1 MIDDKSSSSL
11 IFDKLI
17 DISLPMDELEELV
30 HHDILANG
38 SENHSSLNE
47 SYATNASLNRAVY
60 WINKTDCAN
69 ITAWRSGNKRAINDA
84 NNRILQETLRAM
96 GYGVIKLQGFYAE
109 VGQDVSKENSFLVF
123 DQNDDPNF
131 YENLYKLSEKFEQD
145 CFLFKAVDEEVAY
158 LIGTNDDFIRDNGE
172 RKEAGRLRIG
182 NLDAK
187 IYSEIGSGRIS
198 FE

>member
-1 MIDDKSSSSL
+1 METNQSFL
-11 IFDKLI
+11 FEKLI
-17 DISLPMDELEELV
+17 DIQIPESEIEEL
-30 HHDILANG
+30 
-38 SENHSSLNE
+38 LNE
-47 SYATNASLNRAVY
+47 KVITKEDVGEVTGRSVTNASLNRAVY

-109 VGQDVSKENSFLVF
+109 IGHDVSKENSFLVF
-123 DQNDDPNF
+123 DQNDDPDF
-131 YENLYKLSEKFEQD
+131 YNNLRMLSEKFDQD
-145 CFLFKAVDEEVAY
+145 CFLFKAADEDIAY

-182 NLDAK
+182 NLSATT
-187 IYSEIGSGRIS
+187 YSEIGSGRIS

>member
-1 MIDDKSSSSL
+1 METNNSFQFESL
-11 IFDKLI
+11 IEI
-17 DISLPMDELEELV
+17 QIPESEIEEL
-30 HHDILANG
+30 
-38 SENHSSLNE
+38 LNE
-47 SYATNASLNRAVY
+47 KVITKEDVGEVTGRSASNASLNRAVY

-84 NNRILQETLRAM
+84 NNRILQEALRAM

-123 DQNDDPNF
+123 DQNNDPNF

-187 IYSEIGSGRIS
+187 IYSKIGSGRIS

>member
-1 MIDDKSSSSL
+1 MESKHS
-11 IFDKLI
+11 FQFEKLI
-17 DISLPMDELEELV
+17 DIQIPESEIEEL
-30 HHDILANG
+30 
-38 SENHSSLNE
+38 LNE
-47 SYATNASLNRAVY
+47 NVITKEDVGEVTGRSASNASLNRAVY
-60 WINKTDCAN
+60 WITTTDCAN

-84 NNRILQETLRAM
+84 NNRILQKTLRAM

-123 DQNDDPNF
+123 DQNDDPKF

-187 IYSEIGSGRIS
+187 TYSKIGSGRIS

>member
-1 MIDDKSSSSL
+1 MEKEINKTSKY
-11 IFDKLI
+11 DKLI
-17 DISLPMDELEELV
+17 DIRIPEEELGELV
-30 HHDILANG
+30 QHDILSKG
-38 SENHSSLNE
+38 SNKDSILNT
-47 SYATNASLNRAVY
+47 SFAINASLNRAVY
-60 WINKTDCAN
+60 WITTTDCAN

-84 NNRILQETLRAM
+84 NNKELQETLRAM

-131 YENLYKLSEKFEQD
+131 YENLYKLSEKFDQD
-145 CFLFKAVDEEVAY
+145 CFLYKAAEEDVAY
-158 LIGTNDDFIRDNGE
+158 LIGTNEAFIRDNGE

-182 NLDAK
+182 NLSAK
-187 IYSEIGSGRIS
+187 AYSEIGSGRIS

>member
-1 MIDDKSSSSL
+1 MESKHS
-11 IFDKLI
+11 FQFEKLI
-17 DISLPMDELEELV
+17 DIQIPESEIEEL
-30 HHDILANG
+30 
-38 SENHSSLNE
+38 LNE
-47 SYATNASLNRAVY
+47 NVITKEDVGEVTGRSASNASLNRAVY
-60 WINKTDCAN
+60 WITTTDCAN

-84 NNRILQETLRAM
+84 NNRILQKTLRAM

-187 IYSEIGSGRIS
+187 TYSKIGSGRIS

>member
-1 MIDDKSSSSL
+1 MEMNQSYQ
-11 IFDKLI
+11 FERLI
-17 DISLPMDELEELV
+17 DIQIPESEIEELQKGQIIV
-30 HHDILANG
+30 KEEADKETGRSA
-38 SENHSSLNE
+38 S
-47 SYATNASLNRAVY
+47 NASLNRAVY

-69 ITAWRSGNKRAINDA
+69 ITAWRSDNNRALNDA
-84 NNRILQETLRAM
+84 NNRLLQETLRAM

-109 VGQDVSKENSFLVF
+109 VGHDVSKENSFLVF
-123 DQNDDPNF
+123 DRNDDPNF
-131 YENLYKLSEKFEQD
+131 YENLRMLSEKFEQD

-158 LIGTNDDFIRDNGE
+158 LIGTNEEFIRKNGE
-172 RKEAGRLRIG
+172 RSEAGRLRIG

>member
-1 MIDDKSSSSL
+1 MNLMKD
-11 IFDKLI
+11 I
-17 DISLPMDELEELV
+17 DILLPNFEIEDLMDTQIIAQSPIKEEGQ
-30 HHDILANG
+30 DWSIIP
-38 SENHSSLNE
+38 S
-47 SYATNASLNRAVY
+47 NASLNRAVY
-60 WINKTDCAN
+60 WITTTDCAN
-69 ITAWRSGNKRAINDA
+69 ITAWRSGNRRAVNDA
-84 NNRILQETLRAM
+84 NNRELQETLRSM

-109 VGQDVSKENSFLVF
+109 IGQDVSKENSFLVF

-131 YENLYKLSEKFEQD
+131 YDNLRMLSEKFDQD
-145 CFLFKAVDEEVAY
+145 CFLFKAADDEVAY

-182 NLDAK
+182 NLSAT

>member
-1 MIDDKSSSSL
+1 MESKHS
-11 IFDKLI
+11 FQFEKLI
-17 DISLPMDELEELV
+17 DIQIPESEIEEL
-30 HHDILANG
+30 
-38 SENHSSLNE
+38 LNE
-47 SYATNASLNRAVY
+47 KVITKEDVGEETGRSASNASLNRAVY
-60 WINKTDCAN
+60 WITTTDCAN

-84 NNRILQETLRAM
+84 NNRILQKTLRAM

-123 DQNDDPNF
+123 DQNDDPKF

-187 IYSEIGSGRIS
+187 TYSKIGSGRIS

>member
-1 MIDDKSSSSL
+1 MRDIEILLPEFEIEDLVEVQAVSKAPISQEEGQDL
-11 IFDKLI
+11 II
-17 DISLPMDELEELV
+17 LPV
-30 HHDILANG
+30 
-38 SENHSSLNE
+38 
-47 SYATNASLNRAVY
+47 NASLNRAVY

-84 NNRILQETLRAM
+84 NNRELQETLRAM

-131 YENLYKLSEKFEQD
+131 YDNLYKLSEKFDQD
-145 CFLFKAVDEEVAY
+145 CFLYKAAEEDVAY
-158 LIGTNDDFIRDNGE
+158 LIGTNEDFIRDNGE
-172 RKEAGRLRIG
+172 RVEVGRLHIG
-182 NLDAK
+182 NLSAK
-187 IYSEIGSGRIS
+187 TYSEIGSGRIS

>member
-1 MIDDKSSSSL
+1 MESKHS
-11 IFDKLI
+11 FQFEKLI
-17 DISLPMDELEELV
+17 DIQIPESEIEEL
-30 HHDILANG
+30 
-38 SENHSSLNE
+38 LNE
-47 SYATNASLNRAVY
+47 KVITKEDVGEETGRSASNASLNRAVY
-60 WINKTDCAN
+60 WITTTDCAN

-123 DQNDDPNF
+123 DQNDDPKF

-158 LIGTNDDFIRDNGE
+158 LIGTNDDFIKENGE
-172 RKEAGRLRIG
+172 RKEAGRLHIG

-187 IYSEIGSGRIS
+187 TYSKIGSGRIS

>member
-1 MIDDKSSSSL
+1 MKEIEIL
-11 IFDKLI
+11 
-17 DISLPMDELEELV
+17 LPNFEIEDLV
-30 HHDILANG
+30 EVQAVAKAPAAEIEGQDWSIIP
-38 SENHSSLNE
+38 
-47 SYATNASLNRAVY
+47 TNASLNRAVY

-84 NNRILQETLRAM
+84 NNRELQETLRAM

-109 VGQDVSKENSFLVF
+109 VGHDVSKENSFLVF

-131 YENLYKLSEKFEQD
+131 YDNLRMLSEKFDQD
-145 CFLFKAVDEEVAY
+145 CFLYKAADEDVAY
-158 LIGTNDDFIRDNGE
+158 LIGTNEDFIKANGE

-182 NLDAK
+182 NISAT

>member
-1 MIDDKSSSSL
+1 MDSKHS
-11 IFDKLI
+11 FQFEKLI
-17 DISLPMDELEELV
+17 DIQIPESEIEEL
-30 HHDILANG
+30 
-38 SENHSSLNE
+38 LNE
-47 SYATNASLNRAVY
+47 KVITKEDVGEETDRSASNASLNRAVY

-123 DQNDDPNF
+123 DQNDDPKF

-187 IYSEIGSGRIS
+187 TYSKIGSGRIS

>member
-1 MIDDKSSSSL
+1 METNQSFL
-11 IFDKLI
+11 FEKLI
-17 DISLPMDELEELV
+17 DIQIPESEIEEL
-30 HHDILANG
+30 
-38 SENHSSLNE
+38 LNE
-47 SYATNASLNRAVY
+47 KVITKEDVGEVTGRSVTNASLNRAVY

-84 NNRILQETLRAM
+84 NNRILQETLRTM

-109 VGQDVSKENSFLVF
+109 VGHDVSKENSFLVF

-131 YENLYKLSEKFEQD
+131 YDNLRMLSEKFNQD
-145 CFLFKAVDEEVAY
+145 CFLYKAADEDVAY
-158 LIGTNDDFIRDNGE
+158 LIGTNDDFVRENGE

-182 NLDAK
+182 NISTR

>member
-1 MIDDKSSSSL
+1 MESKHS
-11 IFDKLI
+11 FQFEKLI
-17 DISLPMDELEELV
+17 DIQIPESEIEEL
-30 HHDILANG
+30 
-38 SENHSSLNE
+38 LNE
-47 SYATNASLNRAVY
+47 KVITKEDVGEVTGRSASNASLNRAVY

-84 NNRILQETLRAM
+84 NNRILQEALRAM

-123 DQNDDPNF
+123 DQNNDPNF

>member
-1 MIDDKSSSSL
+1 MEKEINKTSKY
-11 IFDKLI
+11 DKLI
-17 DISLPMDELEELV
+17 DIRIPEEELGELV
-30 HHDILANG
+30 QHDILSKG
-38 SENHSSLNE
+38 SNKDSILNT
-47 SYATNASLNRAVY
+47 SFAINASLNRAVY
-60 WINKTDCAN
+60 WITTTDCAN

-84 NNRILQETLRAM
+84 NNRELQETLRAM

-123 DQNDDPNF
+123 DQNEDPNF
-131 YENLYKLSEKFEQD
+131 YDNLRMLSEKFNQD
-145 CFLFKAVDEEVAY
+145 CFLFKAADEEVAY
-158 LIGTNDDFIRDNGE
+158 LIGTNDDFIRDHGE

-182 NLDAK
+182 NLSAK

>member
-1 MIDDKSSSSL
+1 MESKHS
-11 IFDKLI
+11 FQFEKLI
-17 DISLPMDELEELV
+17 DIQIPESEIEEL
-30 HHDILANG
+30 
-38 SENHSSLNE
+38 LNE
-47 SYATNASLNRAVY
+47 NVITKEDVGEVTGRSASNASLNRAVY

-123 DQNDDPNF
+123 DQNDDPKF

-187 IYSEIGSGRIS
+187 TYSKIGSGRIS

>member
-1 MIDDKSSSSL
+1 MKTNSP
-11 IFDKLI
+11 FQFEKLV
-17 DISLPMDELEELV
+17 DIQISESDIEEL
-30 HHDILANG
+30 
-38 SENHSSLNE
+38 LNE
-47 SYATNASLNRAVY
+47 KVITKEDVSEVTGRSAFNASLNRAVY

-69 ITAWRSGNKRAINDA
+69 ITAWRSDNNRAINDA
-84 NNRILQETLRAM
+84 NNRELQETLRAL

-109 VGQDVSKENSFLVF
+109 VGHDVSKENSFLVF

-131 YENLYKLSEKFEQD
+131 YENLYKLSEKFNQD
-145 CFLFKAVDEEVAY
+145 CFLYKAADEDVAY
-158 LIGTNDDFIRDNGE
+158 LIGTNEDFIRDHGE

-182 NLDAK
+182 NLSAT

>member
-1 MIDDKSSSSL
+1 MESKHS
-11 IFDKLI
+11 FQFEKLI
-17 DISLPMDELEELV
+17 DIQIPESEIEEL
-30 HHDILANG
+30 
-38 SENHSSLNE
+38 LNE
-47 SYATNASLNRAVY
+47 KVITKEDVGEETGRSASNASLNRAVY
-60 WINKTDCAN
+60 WITTTDCAN

-109 VGQDVSKENSFLVF
+109 VGHDVSKENSFLVF
-123 DQNDDPNF
+123 DQNDDPDF
-131 YENLYKLSEKFEQD
+131 FDNLHMLSEKFEQD